1 MKTERQSRTRRFQVA
16 ETATRAAAR
25 QYVLAL
31 HDEIVAD
38 WFAGGGGMAEGIQQ
52 AIGRHV
58 DVSCNHDADA
68 ISMHMAN
75 HPQAVHFQEDVRA
88 VCARMAS
95 QGLPVGLF
103 HMSPDCTHHSQ
114 AKGGQPRD
122 RSIRALSWV
131 GLRWA
136 GQVRPR
142 IITLENVKEILKW
155 GPLIAKRDPA
165 TGRVVKLDGS
175 VAAAGERVPV
185 QQQFLV
191 PDPKRA
197 GQTWRRFVAILRGM
211 GYDVDWR
218 TLCAADYGVPTTRTR
233 LFMVARC
240 DGAPIVW
247 PEPTHFKNPKK
258 GQKRWRAAAECID
271 WSIPGRSIFDRPRPL
286 ADATM
291 RRIAAGM
298 RKYVLEHP
306 DPFIVPM
313 THPRDTRVHAI
324 DEPLRTVTSAHRGE
338 FSVATPVV
346 VPVKSWS
353 GGGNDASSIT
363 DPLRT
368 TTTSKRGE
376 FAVAA
381 PVMVPVTHTGDG
393 RVHDAAEPLPTIT
406 TAKGGEFALAAATMV
421 QLGYGERE
429 GQAPRTLDVDAPL
442 GTVVAGGGKVGL
454 VTAFLAQANSA
465 EAPRPGHDA
474 RDPVSTITVTGHQ
487 QQLVSAF
494 LAQANGGFNATPAHD
509 AREPASTITNKGS
522 QQQLVTAHLAHL
534 RGNCDARDLRDPLRT
549 VSAGGEHHGVVEYRL
564 SKDDEAG
571 ALRVAAFLMRYHGSG
586 GQWSDVRDPMTT
598 LTTRDRLAL
607 VTVWLKGEP
616 WVIVD
621 IQLRMLEPK
630 ELYAAN
636 GFPAT
641 YIIDRGHDGRIFSKS
656 TQIRLCGNSVP
667 PGLGAAVIRA
677 QWNSRARVEAV
688 AA

>member
-1 MKTERQSRTRRFQVA
+1 MRSPTRKSRSRRLRLSGTGPA
-16 ETATRAAAR
+16 AAAR

-122 RSIRALSWV
+122 RSIRALSWI

-155 GPLIAKRDPA
+155 GPLIAKRDPD

-175 VAAAGERVPV
+175 VAAVGERVPV

-247 PEPTHFKNPKK
+247 PAPTHFKNPKK

-306 DPFIVPM
+306 APFIVPM

-338 FSVATPVV
+338 F
-346 VPVKSWS
+346 
-353 GGGNDASSIT
+353 
-363 DPLRT
+363 
-368 TTTSKRGE
+368 
-376 FAVAA
+376 AVAS
-381 PVMVPVTHTGDG
+381 PVIVPVTHTGDG
-393 RVHDAAEPLPTIT
+393 RVHDATEPLPTIT

-429 GQAPRTLDVDAPL
+429 GQAPRTLDIGTPL

-454 VTAFLAQANSA
+454 V
-465 EAPRPGHDA
+465 
-474 RDPVSTITVTGHQ
+474 
-487 QQLVSAF
+487 SAF
-494 LAQANGGFNATPAHD
+494 LAQANGGFNNTPAHD
-509 AREPASTITNKGS
+509 VREPASTITNKGS
-522 QQQLVTAHLAHL
+522 QQQLVSAILVGAGGPQYSGKPCAVDEPVGTVTTENHRALATAHLAHL

-607 VTVWLKGEP
+607 VTVWLRGEP

-677 QWNSRARVEAV
+677 QWNSKRADLRS